1 MVTLPESWIHDRDL
15 ILAQESLLPLLG
27 SLPGM
32 VVVLDADRRIVW
44 ASPQFRG
51 PLVTSSFLGRRPGEA
66 LGCVH
71 STEGCGSTPAC
82 YLCATVNAVLESKR
96 LDDQAVRTGV
106 LETKD
111 GVLGLEATA
120 TPWTLGGRWFTI
132 LSLVP
137 GAPR

>member
-15 ILAQESLLPLLG
+15 ILAQEALLPLLA

-71 STEGCGSTPAC
+71 AAAGCGSTPEC
-82 YLCATVNAVLESKR
+82 YLCAAVDAVLASKR
-96 LDDQAVRTGV
+96 LDERVERSGV

-111 GVLGLEATA
+111 GVLGLEVSA
-120 TPWTLGGRWFTI
+120 TPWLLGERWFTV

-137 GAPR
+137 RPL